1 MNDTDIVFSYLY
13 QRTTPTKRIRKAT
26 LRIILTLILSLA
38 SGSGLACQSAL
49 LDQNFRRL
57 ASTEEVNLCEA
68 YSGEVVLV
76 VNTASKCGN
85 TPQYD
90 GLEKLYEE
98 YGDEGLVVLGF
109 PSNDFF
115 GQEPGEEREIQE
127 FCRLT
132 YGVKFPMFEKTS
144 VKKKDAHPFFVAL
157 ANSLGTYP
165 KWNFHKYLIG
175 RNGELIT
182 DFSPRTQPYD
192 KILIKNIEKALQK

>member
-1 MNDTDIVFSYLY
+1 M
-13 QRTTPTKRIRKAT
+13 
-26 LRIILTLILSLA
+26 RIISTLILSLA
-38 SGSGLACQSAL
+38 SGSVLACQSAL

-68 YSGEVVLV
+68 YSGKVVLV

-115 GQEPGEEREIQE
+115 GQEPGAEKEIQE

-157 ANSLGTYP
+157 ANSSGTYP

-182 DFSPRTQPYD
+182 NFSPRTQPYD
-192 KILIKNIEKALQK
+192 KDLIESIEKAL

>member
-1 MNDTDIVFSYLY
+1 M
-13 QRTTPTKRIRKAT
+13 
-26 LRIILTLILSLA
+26 RIISTLILSLA
-38 SGSGLACQSAL
+38 SGSVLACQSAL

-68 YSGEVVLV
+68 YSGKVVLV

-115 GQEPGEEREIQE
+115 GQEPGAEKEIQE

-132 YGVKFPMFEKTS
+132 YGVQFPMFEKTS

-157 ANSLGTYP
+157 ANSSGTYP

-175 RNGELIT
+175 RNGDLIT
-182 DFSPRTQPYD
+182 NFSPRTQPYD
-192 KILIKNIEKALQK
+192 KDLIESIEKALQR